1 MSYRKRK
8 GKEEEPMDSY
18 EQKNLSAW
26 ENRTGRTRG
35 QLPDKRTTVSTL
47 NPMKHGIYASRFLT
61 SEEKEIF
68 ESMVERFHAEY
79 VLNSSADFIQ
89 LELACLYYTQLGR
102 AIALEEWQTAERID
116 SMMRRHLAD
125 LKATKKSREGDTT
138 PGSAQAMNATEW
150 AQQLLEKVKA
160 RKDEIDAA
168 EIKSGKKK
176 MLERLQRTSEEGDDD
191 HE

>member
-8 GKEEEPMDSY
+8 GKEEEPMDSF
-18 EQKNLSAW
+18 EKRNLSVW
-26 ENRTGRTRG
+26 EKKACRTRG
-35 QLPDKRTTVSTL
+35 QLPDNRPEVSTL
-47 NPMKHGIYASRFLT
+47 NRMKHGIYAARFLT
-61 SEEKEIF
+61 AEEKEIF
-68 ESMVERFHAEY
+68 ESMIERFHAEY

-102 AIALEEWQTAERID
+102 AIALEEWQTAERLD
-116 SMMRRHLAD
+116 TMMRRHLAD
-125 LKATKKSREGDTT
+125 LKATKKSREGETH
-138 PGSAQAMNATEW
+138 PGSVQSSNVNEW

-176 MLERLQRTSEEGDDD
+176 MLERLQRTPEMTDND

>member
-8 GKEEEPMDSY
+8 NKEEEPMDSF

-35 QLPDKRTTVSTL
+35 QLPDNRPAVSTL
-47 NPMKHGIYASRFLT
+47 NNMKHGIYAGRFLT
-61 SEEKEIF
+61 AEEKEIF
-68 ESMVERFHAEY
+68 ESMIERFHAEY

-116 SMMRRHLAD
+116 SMMRRHLTD
-125 LKATKKSREGDTT
+125 LKTIKKSRVGDTA
-138 PGSAQAMNATEW
+138 PKGEQEMNATEW

-160 RKDEIDAA
+160 RKDEIDAD
-168 EIKSGKKK
+168 EIESGKKK
-176 MLERLQRTSEEGDDD
+176 MLERLQRTPEMTDDD